1 VKFALQTT
9 IVLSLV
15 VSGFAA
21 YGLASRVLGYMAD
34 GAFGPLLR
42 APQEPT
48 MHKELTLWVVY
59 FSISFVVTVWL
70 FVVYRKNKSKLWK
83 SN

>member
-9 IVLSLV
+9 IVLSLA
-15 VSGFAA
+15 VSGAA

-59 FSISFVVTVWL
+59 FSISSL
-70 FVVYRKNKSKLWK
+70 
-83 SN
+83 